1 MTPVIKIEISPPKIK
16 QARGK
21 VGLSHAARTVG
32 ISRQH
37 LWAIENGD
45 VRPNSD
51 VLARLCIL
59 YGVEIND
66 LTRQSTNGKKKAA

>member
-1 MTPVIKIEISPPKIK
+1 MSAVIKIEISPTKLK

-21 VGLSHAARTVG
+21 VGLSHAAKTVG

-45 VRPNSD
+45 IRPNSD
-51 VLARLCIL
+51 VLARLCVL
-59 YGVEIND
+59 YDVEIGD
-66 LTRQSTNGKKKAA
+66 LTRASTNGKKKAA